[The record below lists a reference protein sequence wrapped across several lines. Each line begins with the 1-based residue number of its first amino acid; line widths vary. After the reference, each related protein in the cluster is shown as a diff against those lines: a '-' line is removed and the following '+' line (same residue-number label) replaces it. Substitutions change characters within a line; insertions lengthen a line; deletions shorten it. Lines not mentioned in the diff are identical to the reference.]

1 MKKAMVLSV
10 FLLTSIFAGCSVTPE
25 NNASAD
31 AGVQLAFDTSM
42 VAREFTDELVAE
54 MLAGKGIVDYDI
66 ELTSGGL
73 ITSDPSVYV
82 VGYRYMYNGVT
93 DLYGYKLKQAE
104 SGFTVLEEGYEVGK
118 FVVGDNK

>member
-42 VAREFTDELVAE
+42 VAREFTDELLAE

-66 ELTSGGL
+66 ELTSGGF
-73 ITSDPSVYV
+73 ITSDPIVYV

-93 DLYGYKLKQAE
+93 YLYG
-104 SGFTVLEEGYEVGK
+104 
-118 FVVGDNK
+118 

>member
-1 MKKAMVLSV
+1 
-10 FLLTSIFAGCSVTPE
+10 
-25 NNASAD
+25 
-31 AGVQLAFDTSM
+31 
-42 VAREFTDELVAE
+42 

-66 ELTSGGL
+66 ELTSGGF
-73 ITSDPSVYV
+73 ITSDPIVYV